1 MANEITNWDDV
12 IDSRDVI
19 ERIAELEELLADDL
33 IEEQD
38 HAELLA
44 LRYLAEEGSTTTDDW
59 QHGVTLIRDS
69 YFVDYAKDLADEL
82 GLMESESQ
90 WPYTCIDWD
99 EAAHELRQDYTQVD
113 FDGAEYWVS

>member
-44 LRYLAEEGSTTTDDW
+44 LRDLAEEGAATTDDW
-59 QHGVTLIRDS
+59 AHGATLIRDT
-69 YFVDYAKDLADEL
+69 YFVDYAKDLADDMGVL
-82 GLMESESQ
+82 GDPQ

-99 EAAHELRQDYTQVD
+99 EAAHDLQQDYTCID
-113 FDGAEYWVS
+113 FDGVDYWVR